1 MQYGQELPPPPEP
14 QPAIRYSRP
23 VTTGD
28 TVTVAC
34 KLPHGLLLRIFVEHY
49 YDDPQQDGSLKR
61 VKSYRPVT
69 DQQFVLK
76 GTWAAIAGQA
86 YNRTNSAVAE
96 LLPGGYALTYGVRKD
111 LWDQWYEQNKTSK
124 LVKQRVVFASPSLQ
138 AATAE
143 ARENRSV
150 KSGMEPVD
158 PDNPAQRMP
167 GGMDRRLR
175 MSILNADEPG
185 TSQR

>member
-1 MQYGQELPPPPEP
+1 MSVDETGHNSLPAEVNNF
-14 QPAIRYSRP
+14 RP
-23 VTTGD
+23 
-28 TVTVAC
+28 
-34 KLPHGLLLRIFVEHY
+34 LW
-49 YDDPQQDGSLKR
+49 S
-61 VKSYRPVT
+61 
-69 DQQFVLK
+69 
-76 GTWAAIAGQA
+76 AG
-86 YNRTNSAVAE
+86 
-96 LLPGGYALTYGVRKD
+96 LPGGYALTYGVRKD

-167 GGMDRRLR
+167 GGMDHRLR